1 MRTKASK
8 VWQRMGRLVFAASLA
23 LGLGFSAVGVALP
36 ALAEEAPKADMTDKA
51 DPVLTRARLLSVF
64 KEDGNRLYVRLK
76 LLPHSKLPFATQ
88 TLRVA
93 DRALVADIP
102 EGAWVKFTARRMD
115 GENTVTAIQVVD
127 ECKRFQ
133 PCD

>member
-1 MRTKASK
+1 MRTKESK
-8 VWQRMGRLVFAASLA
+8 VCQRMGRLVFAASLA
-23 LGLGFSAVGVALP
+23 LGFSAVGVALP
-36 ALAEEAPKADMTDKA
+36 ALAEAAPKAVTA
-51 DPVLTRARLLSVF
+51 DPVLTRARLVSVF

-102 EGAWVKFTARRMD
+102 EGAWVKFTARRME